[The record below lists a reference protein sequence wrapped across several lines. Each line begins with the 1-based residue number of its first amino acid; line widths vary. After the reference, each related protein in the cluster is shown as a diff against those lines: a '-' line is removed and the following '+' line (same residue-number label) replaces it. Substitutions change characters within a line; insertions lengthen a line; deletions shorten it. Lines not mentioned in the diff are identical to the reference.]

1 MDARELRIGNYFI
14 GPNGI
19 EQVLRLNSTMVNS
32 YGEDEITGIPL
43 NEEWLVKM
51 GFNKIEGWGWE
62 KLILKDGKEYPAISF
77 YGNQWWLVPVEG
89 PTTSHWIPADLK
101 YVHQLQNLYFALTG
115 EELTIK

>member
-51 GFNKIEGWGWE
+51 GFIRIRDYPVYSLNDFRIE
-62 KLILKDGKEYPAISF
+62 L
-77 YGNQWWLVPVEG
+77 NLVE
-89 PTTSHWIPADLK
+89 SKWKADLYVNK
-101 YVHQLQNLYFALTG
+101 TVILYVHQLQNLVFALTG